1 MSSGQK
7 TGLLALILCVAGVMP
22 ASAVPGWKVLKG
34 HVPAAVRQLVPLGRL
49 PGTNQLHLAIGVALR
64 DPAGLSNFLADVY
77 SPASPNYRHFLTPEE
92 FAARFSATA
101 ADYAAVKNFALTN
114 GFNIT
119 GEYGNRLLLDVT
131 ASVADAERAFHLKLN
146 KFKHPTEARDF
157 FAPDTEPT
165 VDAALVVVDI
175 QGLSDY
181 YRPHPKSHRMDPN
194 IVTPKTGSGSGGTYF
209 GDDFRNAYVP
219 GATLTGAGQQVGL
232 FQLDGYYASDIAA
245 YAQQAG
251 GGRTNIQV
259 QTVPVGSTN
268 WSIGVNGGN
277 IEVSLDIE
285 MAMSMAPGL
294 SKILVFEGPS
304 SGWPNSVLNAMAA
317 SNTVKNLSS
326 SWGWSGGPSTTTDAI
341 FQNMAA
347 QGQSFFNASGD
358 SDAFT
363 TGSGSANGV
372 DNTSLATTPSSSPYI
387 TQVGGTTLTTGSG
400 AAYASETAW
409 NWGYDS
415 NSKSYVGSSG
425 GVSSYYS
432 IPSWQTNISMTAN
445 LGSTTQRNIP
455 DVALTADNVYV
466 IYGGSGAGGSVGGTS
481 CAAPLW
487 AGFMALVNQQLVALT
502 GIATNSVGFIN
513 PAVYGIGKGLN
524 PNYGY
529 AACFHDTTAG
539 NNFWPSSPANYPAVA
554 GYDLCTGW
562 GTPNGQNLI
571 NALAPPSDT
580 LVITP
585 ANGLN
590 ASGYFGG
597 PFSPSSQNYVLT
609 NTSAVALAWSLVNT
623 SAWLNVSA
631 ATGTIPA
638 NGTNGVTISLNAGS
652 LAVGTYTATVQ
663 FTNGNTHVVQG
674 QQFSLQVLEPLA
686 VTPAAG
692 FTASGAVGGPFTV
705 TAQNFTLS
713 NLSSASLN
721 WGIANTSVW
730 LNVSPAGGSLGGGG
744 QATVAASLNSAA
756 SNLVAGAYAATVF
769 FTNQTSGT
777 VQSRQFALTVS
788 QSLVQ
793 NGGFETGDFTGWT
806 LNGSGGN
813 ANFVAGS
820 SSVSGMSSHSGSYY
834 AVLGQS
840 GSLAYLSQTLATQ
853 PGQLYLVSLWLNSS
867 ANPYS
872 GHQTTPNEFS
882 VSWNGASI
890 YDKTNIGIT
899 GWINLQF
906 VVVATGPATILQF
919 GGRDDPYYLGLDDV
933 SVVPGF
939 APVITTQ
946 PTNLTLHSGGTAV
959 FNATATG
966 STNLV
971 YQWRKNGTNI
981 SNGTGIAGAT
991 TTNLTLTAVTT
1002 NSSGNYSLFVT
1013 NIFGVATSSVANLTV
1028 VLPPA
1033 ITSSSVT
1040 NRTIQCGGNTNA
1052 FTVTASGTA
1061 PLSYQWSL
1069 DGSPVLN
1076 ATNTSYSITNLHLPN
1091 HTVSVA
1097 VTNLYGSLASNAV
1110 LTVQDTIPPV
1120 ITLNGANP
1128 FYVEL
1133 GGTFTDPGATAT
1145 DLCAGAVSVIISGS
1159 VNTNAVGTN
1168 TLTYT
1173 AGDGSGNTNSA
1184 TRTVIVRDTT
1194 PPTILWSFTN
1204 LVLAANSNCVAPMPN
1219 VTGTNYILATDLSPP
1234 LAITQSP
1241 TNNSILPL
1249 GTNVVVITVA
1259 DAYTNKSYSTN
1270 TILVQDQTPPA
1281 ITLSGG
1287 NLLTNELGAA
1297 FTDPGVTA
1305 SDTCSGIA
1313 LLTTNGTVNVN
1324 AVGTNTLTYTA
1335 VDGSGNTNT
1344 ATRTVIVMDI
1354 TPPTIL
1360 WSFTNLVLV
1369 ANSNCVAPMPDVTG
1383 TNFILA
1389 TDSSEPLT
1397 ISQSP
1402 TNNSIL
1408 PLGTNTVVIT
1418 VAGAYG
1424 DTAYSTNTIIVQ
1436 DQTPPVILSQ
1446 PQSQTNLIGSTA
1458 IFSVA
1463 ATACTPL
1470 TFQWYSNNA
1479 ALAFPTSPTLKLS
1492 DLTLASA
1499 GNYYVVASANGGS
1512 STSAVA
1518 TLTVNLIPPAIS
1530 AVAVSP
1536 DGGFSMNLAGSP
1548 GYTYILEATTNLFPS
1563 NWLPI
1568 ATNTLGTNGTLPFT
1582 DPSATNYQQQ
1592 FYRLQLE
1599 Q

>member
-1 MSSGQK
+1 MFSK
-7 TGLLALILCVAGVMP
+7 TGSFRIVAVLCLIWTAGLCPVFG
-22 ASAVPGWKVLKG
+22 GGLKILHG
-34 HVPAAVRQLVPLGRL
+34 HVPPVIKQLQPAGDL
-49 PGTNQLHLAIGVALR
+49 PATNELWLAIGVALR
-64 DPAGLSNFLADVY
+64 DPAGLEKFLAEAYD
-77 SPASPNYRHFLTPEE
+77 PANPNYRHFLTPAE
-92 FAARFSATA
+92 FAARFSATE

-114 GFNIT
+114 GFKIS
-119 GEYGNRLLLDVT
+119 GEHGNRLLLDVT
-131 ASVADAERAFHLKLN
+131 AKTADVERAFHLKLN
-146 KFKHPTEARDF
+146 KFKHPTEAREF
-157 FAPDTEPT
+157 FAPDAEPT
-165 VDAALVVVDI
+165 VDAALAVVDI

-181 YRPHPKSHRMDPN
+181 YQPHPKSHRMDPN

-219 GATLTGAGQQVGL
+219 GTTLTGAGQQVGL

-245 YAQQAG
+245 YARQAG

-277 IEVSLDIE
+277 TEVSLDIE

-363 TGSGSANGV
+363 AGSSSTNGV
-372 DNTSLATTPSSSPYI
+372 DNTSLANTPSSSPYI
-387 TQVGGTTLTTGSG
+387 TQVGGTTLTTGSS
-400 AAYASETAW
+400 AAYASETSW

-415 NSKSYVGSSG
+415 NAGGYIGTSG
-425 GVSSYYS
+425 GVSSYYN
-432 IPSWQTNISMTAN
+432 IPRWQTSISMTAN

-466 IYGGSGAGGSVGGTS
+466 ISGGSGAGGSVGGTS

-487 AGFMALVNQQLVALT
+487 AGFMALVNQQLAALT

-513 PAVYGIGKGLN
+513 PAVYSIGKGLN
-524 PNYGY
+524 PNYSY
-529 AACFHDTTAG
+529 AACFHDTTNG

-571 NALAPPSDT
+571 NALSPPSDT

-585 ANGLN
+585 P
-590 ASGYFGG
+590 SGFTAGG
-597 PFSPSSQNYVLT
+597 VAGGTFSPSSQNYLLT
-609 NTSAVALAWSLVNT
+609 NASAASLVWSLVNT
-623 SAWLNVSA
+623 SAWLNAS
-631 ATGTIPA
+631 ATGGILPA
-638 NGTNGVTISLNAGS
+638 NGTSGVTISLNAAASS
-652 LAVGTYTATVQ
+652 LSVGTYTATVQ
-663 FTNGNTHVVQG
+663 FTNGTTHVVQNL
-674 QQFSLQVLEPLA
+674 QFSLQVLEPL
-686 VTPAAG
+686 VITPATG
-692 FTASGAVGGPFTV
+692 FSASGVVGGPFTV
-705 TAQNFTLS
+705 TAQNFILT

-730 LNVSPAGGSLGGGG
+730 LNVSPTGGTLAGGG
-744 QATVAASLNSAA
+744 QVTVAAGLNSAA

-806 LNGSGGN
+806 LNGTGGSD
-813 ANFVAGS
+813 NFAAGS
-820 SSVSGMSSHSGSYY
+820 SGISGIAPHSGSYY
-834 AVLGQS
+834 AALGQV

-867 ANPYS
+867 ASPYS
-872 GHQTTPNEFS
+872 GHKTTPNEFS
-882 VSWNGASI
+882 VSWNGTSI
-890 YDKTNIGIT
+890 YDKVNIGVT
-899 GWINLQF
+899 GWVNLQF
-906 VVVATGPATILQF
+906 VVAATDTATILQF
-919 GGRDDPYYLGLDDV
+919 GGRDDPYWLGLDDV
-933 SVVPGF
+933 SVTPGF
-939 APVITTQ
+939 APAITAQ
-946 PTNLTLHSGGTAV
+946 PASLTILSGGTAV

-966 STNLV
+966 SASLV

-981 SNGTGIAGAT
+981 SNGTGISGAT

-1002 NSSGNYSLFVT
+1002 NSGGNYSLFVT
-1013 NIFGVATSSVANLTV
+1013 NIFGAATSSVASLTV

-1033 ITSSSVT
+1033 ITSSTLT
-1040 NRTIQCGGNTNA
+1040 NRTLQCGGNTNI
-1052 FTVTASGTA
+1052 FTVTATGTA

-1076 ATNTSYSITNLHLPN
+1076 ATNTSYSVTNLHLPD

-1097 VTNLYGSLASNAV
+1097 VTNPYASLTSNAV

-1120 ITLNGANP
+1120 ITLAGANP

-1133 GGTFTDPGATAT
+1133 GSAFTDPGAAAT
-1145 DLCAGAVSVIISGS
+1145 DLCAGAVGVIASGT
-1159 VNTNAVGTN
+1159 VNTSAVGTN
-1168 TLTYT
+1168 TLTYA
-1173 AGDGSGNTNSA
+1173 AGDGSGNTSSA

-1194 PPTILWSFTN
+1194 PPAILWSFTN
-1204 LVLAANSNCVAPMPN
+1204 LVLAANSNCVALM
-1219 VTGTNYILATDLSPP
+1219 TN
-1234 LAITQSP
+1234 
-1241 TNNSILPL
+1241 
-1249 GTNVVVITVA
+1249 
-1259 DAYTNKSYSTN
+1259 
-1270 TILVQDQTPPA
+1270 
-1281 ITLSGG
+1281 
-1287 NLLTNELGAA
+1287 
-1297 FTDPGVTA
+1297 
-1305 SDTCSGIA
+1305 
-1313 LLTTNGTVNVN
+1313 
-1324 AVGTNTLTYTA
+1324 
-1335 VDGSGNTNT
+1335 
-1344 ATRTVIVMDI
+1344 
-1354 TPPTIL
+1354 
-1360 WSFTNLVLV
+1360 
-1369 ANSNCVAPMPDVTG
+1369 VTG

-1389 TDSSEPLT
+1389 TDLSEPLAVT
-1397 ISQSP
+1397 QNP

-1408 PLGTNTVVIT
+1408 PLGTNTVVIA
-1418 VAGAYG
+1418 VADVYG
-1424 DTAYSTNTIIVQ
+1424 NAAYSTNTVVVL
-1436 DQTPPVILSQ
+1436 DETPPVILSQ
-1446 PQSQTNLIGSTA
+1446 PQSQTNLIGTTA

-1463 ATACTPL
+1463 AAACTPL

-1492 DLTLASA
+1492 NLTLAAA
-1499 GNYYVVASANGGS
+1499 GNYFVVASADGGAT
-1512 STSAVA
+1512 TSAVV
-1518 TLTVNLIPPAIS
+1518 TLTVNLIPPSIASVS
-1530 AVAVSP
+1530 ANP
-1536 DGGFSMNLAGSP
+1536 DGSFNLNLAGSP
-1548 GYTYILEATTNLFPS
+1548 GYTYILEATTNLFPPGS
-1563 NWLPI
+1563 WQPI
-1568 ATNTLGTNGTLPFT
+1568 ATNTLGTDGALPFT
-1582 DPSATNYQQQ
+1582 DPSATNYPQQ
-1592 FYRLQLE
+1592 FYRLRLAQ
-1599 Q
+1599 